1 MSILILDVW
10 NGVNIFVFLE
20 TAHQV
25 YCIIRVK
32 EGTSLTGRFQSGP
45 IKVSR
50 FESSKSFP
58 TYHQLLI
65 AFNNFHRGQLC
76 IDPFIC
82 SSFASPPTNFVDA
95 VLLVHHKAYICCYN
109 LGVASRTLFFS
120 LQGRSCLGNSFQI
133 TFSPHSAK
141 YMNI

>member
-1 MSILILDVW
+1 M
-10 NGVNIFVFLE
+10 NIFVLLK

-76 IDPFIC
+76 IDHVYLLLLCISSDQLCGRYSSC
-82 SSFASPPTNFVDA
+82 SSRRTFVA
-95 VLLVHHKAYICCYN
+95 TTWAWRAELCSFHYRGGLVWAT
-109 LGVASRTLFFS
+109 ASRS
-120 LQGRSCLGNSFQI
+120 P
-133 TFSPHSAK
+133 SPHSAK